1 MTGWAIIALGV
12 AAAEWR
18 SRVFGC
24 PTPSAAALPHPLV
37 VTATA
42 LYLWGHLTGRLPSR
56 YDVLRG
62 LR

>member
-1 MTGWAIIALGV
+1 MTGWAIIAVGV
-12 AAAEWR
+12 VVAEAR
-18 SRVFGC
+18 ARMLRC

-37 VTATA
+37 VTAAA

-56 YDVLRG
+56 YDLLRG